1 MDYFKPSDS
10 KDFRSVPPPENL
22 NKRQSYTKSNE
33 ISTDDKNFDYNYVN
47 RRQRVRT
54 DDDYFDDDNEDYSV
68 TQTEY
73 IPKPGSPTEQ
83 KVSEDKTDDNE
94 DSEEDPLDAFMA
106 DLEKGSKQ
114 TSKPIQSKNVLEM
127 TSKSNIKSKS
137 IKTSELKGVRDDIER
152 EDFEESY
159 YRFMEENP
167 TAGVGTLP
175 FDSEDEL
182 DDNQDLEYDGDGNPI
197 LGNKLK
203 LIDPLPVVYH
213 SQINY
218 QTFEKN
224 FYVEHK
230 DIQSLSTNEC
240 NDLRKKLGLKV
251 SGLSAPKP
259 VTSFGHFGFDDQ
271 LMKVIR
277 KLEYSQ
283 PTPIQA
289 QAVPTALSGRDII
302 GIAKTGSGKTAAFIW
317 PLLIHIMDQPELKPG
332 DGPIGLILAPT
343 RELALQIYTEAK
355 KFGKVYGI
363 NIVCAYGGGNK
374 YEQSKD
380 LECGAEIVVAT
391 PVSTQILHQIKTF

>member
-106 DLEKGSKQ
+106 DLEKSSKQ

-230 DIQSLSTNEC
+230 DIQSLSTNES